1 MTNSERYKQAFSALQ
16 SSRHH
21 TWEVEEMAL
30 IQKKHRKNIA
40 VAAAVACAVV
50 VGAGGTVYAADLGG
64 IQEKISMWLY
74 GTQTEVDVTANGENG
89 YGGYT
94 FTYTQDGETRKIG
107 GGGVSINEDG
117 NETWLS
123 ADEVAA
129 HMSESADVEQ
139 DEDGKVWVYY
149 YDQKI
154 EITNSFDENGVCS
167 LTLTHEDKTIYLE
180 ITSNGNGGYT
190 LSQTENP
197 SADSSYKYG
206 SKSGYFTQPENITD
220 SSANTTVTTY
230 NNSISDDEK

>member
-1 MTNSERYKQAFSALQ
+1 MTNRERYKQAFSTLQ
-16 SSRHH
+16 SSSQH

-50 VGAGGTVYAADLGG
+50 IGAGGTAYAADLGG

-74 GTQTEVDVTANGENG
+74 GTQREVNVTENGENG

-94 FTYTQDGETRKIG
+94 FTYMQDGETKSIG
-107 GGGVSINEDG
+107 GGGVSIDADG

-129 HMSESADVEQ
+129 EMSNSADIAV
-139 DEDGKVWVYY
+139 DEDGRVWVYY

-154 EITNSFDENGVCS
+154 DITDSFDENGICN
-167 LTLTHEDKTIYLE
+167 LTLTHEDKTVYLE
-180 ITSNGNGGYT
+180 ITKDEDGGYSLT
-190 LSQTENP
+190 QTENP
-197 SADSSYKYG
+197 TADSSEKY
-206 SKSGYFTQPENITD
+206 SGKTGYYSPSENTTESDTSETTTTYISITD
-220 SSANTTVTTY
+220 N
-230 NNSISDDEK
+230 K